1 LQNCQP
7 DTKESHTSSNPSL
20 TPPPL
25 IPISMLS
32 SQNAK
37 SKYQTNLSP
46 PKLQRISKSDGGEA
60 QTRNISKMT
69 KVPSTNSMLN
79 LDKNK
84 NTWFPQTENEF
95 LQSHDGTIP
104 KPAQN
109 IALMGGKR
117 YIVVPKNNAMA
128 VQPAITLK
136 PDKIGDKPPLLQ
148 DGSLTDISNIVDNN
162 VTKLRTPATK
172 PLNTDLPEN
181 VISDDVISNKEIS
194 KDTTQPVSQTDFVSA
209 ANEMTKGFDDKNSKD
224 NADISKKEESIEIIS
239 QDKPR
244 IANTDCISE
253 KKDADMDHESLE
265 NIAAL
270 VHTLS
275 TADTHKENET
285 VETNH
290 QSLSTKAG
298 TVTKIKN
305 IR

>member
-1 LQNCQP
+1 
-7 DTKESHTSSNPSL
+7 
-20 TPPPL
+20 
-25 IPISMLS
+25 MLGT
-32 SQNAK
+32 QNAK

-46 PKLQRISKSDGGEA
+46 PKLQRISKSDSGEA
-60 QTRNISKMT
+60 QTRNISKMA

-109 IALMGGKR
+109 IALMGGKK

-136 PDKIGDKPPLLQ
+136 PDKIGDKPPMLQ

-162 VTKLRTPATK
+162 VTKLRTPPIK
-172 PLNTDLPEN
+172 SLNTDVPEN
-181 VISDDVISNKEIS
+181 FISDDIIYNKEIS
-194 KDTTQPVSQTDFVSA
+194 KDATQANCASSTT
-209 ANEMTKGFDDKNSKD
+209 NEMTKAFDDKNSKD
-224 NADISKKEESIEIIS
+224 NADIPKKEESIEIIS
-239 QDKPR
+239 QDESC

-253 KKDADMDHESLE
+253 KKDIDMDHESLE

-275 TADTHKENET
+275 TADTHKENEEIF
-285 VETNH
+285 ETNH
-290 QSLSTKAG
+290 QSLSTKVG